1 MIDSTMTKE
10 IEHSYYS
17 REYTNKIQML
27 RKSSKL
33 DMDQDIE
40 IFWQANTDE
49 LKQAISEHQQA
60 IKDKL
65 KKRFINAE
73 NLPYGYPEIAKEEFK
88 ILEQTGFIYICNPGI
103 SF

>member
-49 LKQAISEHQQA
+49 LKQAISEH
-60 IKDKL
+60 
-65 KKRFINAE
+65 
-73 NLPYGYPEIAKEEFK
+73 
-88 ILEQTGFIYICNPGI
+88 
-103 SF
+103 